1 MCNNNSVWFISTSLV
16 DGIIWSTVSVQLPA
30 VLRDLNII
38 SILHLFLFCLSSF
51 CNSKGFFFFFAT
63 AYSSSVVIKVTFA
76 SFVKLVSL
84 SGELISFMKCVFF
97 WGLIFVRETNP
108 LLSHQCINF
117 CFSLKQILLLLGSFL
132 LREITLCLVRHP
144 YMLWVIVDVSEDA
157 ITSALEKHI
166 SHKGLNCQKQ
176 TVQISHQRGE
186 MPVSYLCIFSSLR

>member
-1 MCNNNSVWFISTSLV
+1 MGSFEARCQSSC
-16 DGIIWSTVSVQLPA
+16 P
-30 VLRDLNII
+30 
-38 SILHLFLFCLSSF
+38 LFLGIWTSSAFCICFSF
-51 CNSKGFFFFFAT
+51 VCQVFATQKDFFFFFFAT
-63 AYSSSVVIKVTFA
+63 AYSSSVVIKVIFA

-97 WGLIFVRETNP
+97 WGLIFVHETNP